1 MISLVQEEDIKY
13 LTMTYL
19 SNTDVNYILRILK
32 VISCGGC
39 RYYLFSFD
47 YMNDNNKDCSL
58 ISYKNGGGACTCCNH
73 NTHGALLYLINGDL
87 VTLCFDCLQRKH
99 FHFSPELK
107 TSLVASSLAKYN
119 HADLLNKIFSHWDAE
134 HKYYGYKVRNIS
146 KSGNTYYYLDFMDK
160 YSLHSINPK
169 VHFDVTFNQA
179 KHLYLYN
186 YLFLLSYLNSDT
198 TKKTYYDNLISNFS
212 QEELKEAKERLLL
225 AGLDET
231 KSHASQDSSTS
242 SKESQTQKESHI
254 SQKESH
260 FNQDSSTPSKEYSF
274 SQDSPTPPKESSFS
288 QEQQQPSRAEGE
300 LGAQLPS
307 CLTEGA
313 KRRRESSNSQ
323 EITSIKSKSDNCL
336 MVGQTYKNAKIKLQ
350 KIKKD
355 KRGFFKGHYKHLYAI
370 YYGNHSLLWN
380 TNKDVEDG
388 KYICTFTVQR
398 SALTWGY
405 MFINNCRLKK
415 IEKE

>member
-1 MISLVQEEDIKY
+1 MISLVQEDDIKY

-47 YMNDNNKDCSL
+47 YMNDKNKDCSL

-119 HADLLNKIFSHWDAE
+119 HADLLNKIFSHWDTE

-212 QEELKEAKERLLL
+212 PEELKEAKERLLL
-225 AGLDET
+225 AGLGET

-242 SKESQTQKESHI
+242 SRESQIQKES
-254 SQKESH
+254 
-260 FNQDSSTPSKEYSF
+260 N
-274 SQDSPTPPKESSFS
+274 FS

-300 LGAQLPS
+300 LGAQRPS

-323 EITSIKSKSDNCL
+323 EITAIKSKSDNCL

-388 KYICTFTVQR
+388 KYICTFTVHR

>member
-1 MISLVQEEDIKY
+1 MISLVQEDDIKY

-32 VISCGGC
+32 VISCDGC

-58 ISYKNGGGACTCCNH
+58 ITYKNGGGACTCCNH

-119 HADLLNKIFSHWDAE
+119 HADLLNKIFSHWDTE

-146 KSGNTYYYLDFMDK
+146 KSGDIYYYLDFMDK

-212 QEELKEAKERLLL
+212 PEELKEAKERLLL
-225 AGLDET
+225 AGLGET
-231 KSHASQDSSTS
+231 KSHASQDSSP
-242 SKESQTQKESHI
+242 
-254 SQKESH
+254 
-260 FNQDSSTPSKEYSF
+260 PSKETSF
-274 SQDSPTPPKESSFS
+274 SQD
-288 QEQQQPSRAEGE
+288 QRQPSRAEGE
-300 LGAQLPS
+300 LGAQRPS

-355 KRGFFKGHYKHLYAI
+355 KRGFFKGNYKHLYAI

>member
-1 MISLVQEEDIKY
+1 MISLVQEDDIKY

-47 YMNDNNKDCSL
+47 YMNDKNKDCSL

-119 HADLLNKIFSHWDAE
+119 HADLLNKIFSHWDTE

-212 QEELKEAKERLLL
+212 PEELKEAKERLLL

-231 KSHASQDSSTS
+231 KSHASQDSSP
-242 SKESQTQKESHI
+242 
-254 SQKESH
+254 
-260 FNQDSSTPSKEYSF
+260 PS
-274 SQDSPTPPKESSFS
+274 KESSFS
-288 QEQQQPSRAEGE
+288 QEQRQPSRAASE
-300 LGAQLPS
+300 LGAQRPS

-313 KRRRESSNSQ
+313 KRQRESSNSQ

-336 MVGQTYKNAKIKLQ
+336 MVGQTYKNAKVKLQ

-355 KRGFFKGHYKHLYAI
+355 KRGFFKGNYKHLYAI

>member
-1 MISLVQEEDIKY
+1 MISLVQEDDIKY

-47 YMNDNNKDCSL
+47 YMNDKNKDCSL

-99 FHFSPELK
+99 FHFRPELK

-119 HADLLNKIFSHWDAE
+119 HADLLNKIFSHWDTE

-212 QEELKEAKERLLL
+212 PEELKEAKERLLL
-225 AGLDET
+225 AGLGET
-231 KSHASQDSSTS
+231 KSHVSQDSSTS
-242 SKESQTQKESHI
+242 SRESQIQKES
-254 SQKESH
+254 
-260 FNQDSSTPSKEYSF
+260 N
-274 SQDSPTPPKESSFS
+274 FS
-288 QEQQQPSRAEGE
+288 QEQLQSSRAEGE
-300 LGAQLPS
+300 LGAQRPS

-336 MVGQTYKNAKIKLQ
+336 MVGQTYKNAKVKLQ

-398 SALTWGY
+398 SAFTWGY

>member
-1 MISLVQEEDIKY
+1 MISLVQEDDIKY

-32 VISCGGC
+32 VISCDGC

-119 HADLLNKIFSHWDAE
+119 HADLLNKIFSHWDTE

-225 AGLDET
+225 AGLGET
-231 KSHASQDSSTS
+231 KSHDSQDSSP
-242 SKESQTQKESHI
+242 
-254 SQKESH
+254 
-260 FNQDSSTPSKEYSF
+260 PS
-274 SQDSPTPPKESSFS
+274 KESSFS
-288 QEQQQPSRAEGE
+288 QGQRQPSRAEGE
-300 LGAQLPS
+300 LGAQRPS
-307 CLTEGA
+307 CLTGGA

-323 EITSIKSKSDNCL
+323 EVTSIKSKSDNCL

>member
-1 MISLVQEEDIKY
+1 MISLVQEDDIKY

-19 SNTDVNYILRILK
+19 SNTDVNYILRIIK

-47 YMNDNNKDCSL
+47 YMNDKNKDCSL

-99 FHFSPELK
+99 FHFRPELK

-119 HADLLNKIFSHWDAE
+119 HADLLNKIFSHWDTE

-212 QEELKEAKERLLL
+212 PEELKEAKERLLL
-225 AGLDET
+225 AGLGET

-242 SKESQTQKESHI
+242 SRESQIQKES
-254 SQKESH
+254 
-260 FNQDSSTPSKEYSF
+260 N
-274 SQDSPTPPKESSFS
+274 FS
-288 QEQQQPSRAEGE
+288 QEQRQPTRAEGE
-300 LGAQLPS
+300 LGVQRPS

-313 KRRRESSNSQ
+313 KRQRESSNSQ

>member
-1 MISLVQEEDIKY
+1 MISLVQEDDIKY

-47 YMNDNNKDCSL
+47 YMNDKNKDCSL

-119 HADLLNKIFSHWDAE
+119 HADLLNKIFSHWDTE

-225 AGLDET
+225 AGLGET
-231 KSHASQDSSTS
+231 KSHASQDSST
-242 SKESQTQKESHI
+242 
-254 SQKESH
+254 
-260 FNQDSSTPSKEYSF
+260 
-274 SQDSPTPPKESSFS
+274 PPKESSFS
-288 QEQQQPSRAEGE
+288 QDFPTLSNESSFSQGSSTHSKKSHISQ
-300 LGAQLPS
+300 
-307 CLTEGA
+307 
-313 KRRRESSNSQ
+313 KESSNSQ

>member
-1 MISLVQEEDIKY
+1 MISLVQEDDIKY

-47 YMNDNNKDCSL
+47 YMNDKNKDCSL

-119 HADLLNKIFSHWDAE
+119 HADLLNKIFSHWDTE

-225 AGLDET
+225 AGLGET
-231 KSHASQDSSTS
+231 KSHASQDSS
-242 SKESQTQKESHI
+242 
-254 SQKESH
+254 
-260 FNQDSSTPSKEYSF
+260 
-274 SQDSPTPPKESSFS
+274 TPPKESSFS
-288 QEQQQPSRAEGE
+288 QEQQQSSRAEGE
-300 LGAQLPS
+300 LGAQRPS

-323 EITSIKSKSDNCL
+323 EITAIKSKSDNCL

>member
-1 MISLVQEEDIKY
+1 MISLVQEDYIKY

-47 YMNDNNKDCSL
+47 YMNDKNKDCSL

-119 HADLLNKIFSHWDAE
+119 HADLLNKIFSHWDTE

-231 KSHASQDSSTS
+231 KSHASQDSST
-242 SKESQTQKESHI
+242 
-254 SQKESH
+254 
-260 FNQDSSTPSKEYSF
+260 
-274 SQDSPTPPKESSFS
+274 PPNESSFS

-300 LGAQLPS
+300 LGAQRPS
-307 CLTEGA
+307 RLTEGA

-355 KRGFFKGHYKHLYAI
+355 KRGFFKGNYKHLYAI

>member
-1 MISLVQEEDIKY
+1 MISLVQEDDIKY

-47 YMNDNNKDCSL
+47 YMNDKNKDCSL

-119 HADLLNKIFSHWDAE
+119 HADLLNKIFSHWDTE

-212 QEELKEAKERLLL
+212 PEELKEAKERLLL

-231 KSHASQDSSTS
+231 KSHASQDSSTFL
-242 SKESQTQKESHI
+242 KESQTQKES
-254 SQKESH
+254 
-260 FNQDSSTPSKEYSF
+260 
-274 SQDSPTPPKESSFS
+274 SFS
-288 QEQQQPSRAEGE
+288 QEQRQPSQAEGE
-300 LGAQLPS
+300 LGAQRPS
-307 CLTEGA
+307 CLTGGA
-313 KRRRESSNSQ
+313 KRRRESSNNQ
-323 EITSIKSKSDNCL
+323 EITAIKSKSDNCL
-336 MVGQTYKNAKIKLQ
+336 MVGQTYKNAKVKLQ

-355 KRGFFKGHYKHLYAI
+355 KRGFFKGNYKHLYAI

>member
-1 MISLVQEEDIKY
+1 MISLVQEDDIKY

-119 HADLLNKIFSHWDAE
+119 HADLLNKIFSHWDTE

-225 AGLDET
+225 AGLGET
-231 KSHASQDSSTS
+231 KSHASQDSSP
-242 SKESQTQKESHI
+242 
-254 SQKESH
+254 
-260 FNQDSSTPSKEYSF
+260 PS
-274 SQDSPTPPKESSFS
+274 KESSFS
-288 QEQQQPSRAEGE
+288 QGQQQSSRAEGE
-300 LGAQLPS
+300 LGAQRPS

>member
-1 MISLVQEEDIKY
+1 MISLVQEDDIKY

-47 YMNDNNKDCSL
+47 YMNDKNKDCSL

-119 HADLLNKIFSHWDAE
+119 HADLLNKIFSHWDTE

-225 AGLDET
+225 AGLGET
-231 KSHASQDSSTS
+231 KSHASQDSS
-242 SKESQTQKESHI
+242 
-254 SQKESH
+254 
-260 FNQDSSTPSKEYSF
+260 
-274 SQDSPTPPKESSFS
+274 TPPKESSFS

-300 LGAQLPS
+300 LGAQRPS

-415 IEKE
+415 IEKENLKC

>member
-1 MISLVQEEDIKY
+1 MISLVQEDDIKY

-47 YMNDNNKDCSL
+47 YMNDKNKDCSL

-119 HADLLNKIFSHWDAE
+119 HADLLNKIFSHWDTE

-225 AGLDET
+225 AGLGET
-231 KSHASQDSSTS
+231 KSHASQDSST
-242 SKESQTQKESHI
+242 
-254 SQKESH
+254 
-260 FNQDSSTPSKEYSF
+260 
-274 SQDSPTPPKESSFS
+274 PPKESSFS
-288 QEQQQPSRAEGE
+288 QDFPTLSNESSFSQGSSTHSKKSHISQ
-300 LGAQLPS
+300 
-307 CLTEGA
+307 
-313 KRRRESSNSQ
+313 KESSNSQ
-323 EITSIKSKSDNCL
+323 EITAIKSKSDNCL

>member
-1 MISLVQEEDIKY
+1 MISLVQEDDIKY

-47 YMNDNNKDCSL
+47 YMNDKNKDCSL
-58 ISYKNGGGACTCCNH
+58 ISYKNGGGTCTCCNH

-119 HADLLNKIFSHWDAE
+119 HADLLNKIFSHWDTE

-212 QEELKEAKERLLL
+212 PEELKEAKERLLL

-231 KSHASQDSSTS
+231 KSHASQDFSTS
-242 SKESQTQKESHI
+242 Q
-254 SQKESH
+254 
-260 FNQDSSTPSKEYSF
+260 
-274 SQDSPTPPKESSFS
+274 KESSFS
-288 QEQQQPSRAEGE
+288 QEQRQPTRAEGE
-300 LGAQLPS
+300 LGAQRPS

>member
-32 VISCGGC
+32 VISCDGC

-47 YMNDNNKDCSL
+47 YMNDKNKDCSL

-119 HADLLNKIFSHWDAE
+119 HADLLNKIFSHWDTE

-212 QEELKEAKERLLL
+212 PEELKEAKERLLL

-242 SKESQTQKESHI
+242 SKES
-254 SQKESH
+254 
-260 FNQDSSTPSKEYSF
+260 
-274 SQDSPTPPKESSFS
+274 SFS
-288 QEQQQPSRAEGE
+288 QEQRQPSQAEGE
-300 LGAQLPS
+300 LGAQRPS

-323 EITSIKSKSDNCL
+323 DSSVSTKESKASKEITAIKSKSDNCL
-336 MVGQTYKNAKIKLQ
+336 MVGQTYKNAKVKLQ

-355 KRGFFKGHYKHLYAI
+355 KRGFFKGNYKHLYAI

>member
-1 MISLVQEEDIKY
+1 MISLVQEDDIKY

-47 YMNDNNKDCSL
+47 YMNDKNKDCSL

-119 HADLLNKIFSHWDAE
+119 HADLLNKIFSHWDTE

-146 KSGNTYYYLDFMDK
+146 KSGDIYYYLDFMDK

-225 AGLDET
+225 AGLGET
-231 KSHASQDSSTS
+231 KSHDSQDSSP
-242 SKESQTQKESHI
+242 
-254 SQKESH
+254 
-260 FNQDSSTPSKEYSF
+260 PS
-274 SQDSPTPPKESSFS
+274 KESSFS
-288 QEQQQPSRAEGE
+288 QEQRQSSRAEGE
-300 LGAQLPS
+300 LGAKRPSCLTEGAKRRRESSNSQEQRQSSRAEGELGAKRPS

-323 EITSIKSKSDNCL
+323 EITAIKSKSDNCL

>member
-1 MISLVQEEDIKY
+1 MISLVQEDDIKY

-47 YMNDNNKDCSL
+47 YMNDKNKDCSL
-58 ISYKNGGGACTCCNH
+58 ISYKDGGGACTCCNH

-107 TSLVASSLAKYN
+107 TSLVASSLAKHN
-119 HADLLNKIFSHWDAE
+119 HTDLLDKIFSHWDAE

-212 QEELKEAKERLLL
+212 QEELKEAKERLIL
-225 AGLDET
+225 AGLAEI
-231 KSHASQDSSTS
+231 K
-242 SKESQTQKESHI
+242 SQTQKEPSFSQDSLI
-254 SQKESH
+254 SPKES
-260 FNQDSSTPSKEYSF
+260 QTTKESSF
-274 SQDSPTPPKESSFS
+274 SQDSPTSLKEESQLPKESSFNQDYPTS
-288 QEQQQPSRAEGE
+288 PKKS
-300 LGAQLPS
+300 
-307 CLTEGA
+307 
-313 KRRRESSNSQ
+313 KSSKISK
-323 EITSIKSKSDNCL
+323 EITEIKSKSDNCL
-336 MVGQTYKNAKIKLQ
+336 MVGQTYKNAKVKLQ

>member
-1 MISLVQEEDIKY
+1 MISLVQEDDIKY

-19 SNTDVNYILRILK
+19 SNTDVNYILRIIK

-47 YMNDNNKDCSL
+47 YMNDKNKDCSL

-99 FHFSPELK
+99 FHFRPELK

-119 HADLLNKIFSHWDAE
+119 HADLLNKIFSHWDTE

-212 QEELKEAKERLLL
+212 PEELKEAKERLLL
-225 AGLDET
+225 AGLGET

-242 SKESQTQKESHI
+242 SRQSQIQKES
-254 SQKESH
+254 
-260 FNQDSSTPSKEYSF
+260 N
-274 SQDSPTPPKESSFS
+274 FS
-288 QEQQQPSRAEGE
+288 QEQRQPTRAEGE
-300 LGAQLPS
+300 LGVQRPS

-336 MVGQTYKNAKIKLQ
+336 MVGQTYKNAKVKLQ

-398 SALTWGY
+398 SAFTWGY

>member
-1 MISLVQEEDIKY
+1 MISLVQEDDIKY

-47 YMNDNNKDCSL
+47 YMNDKNKDCSL
-58 ISYKNGGGACTCCNH
+58 ISYRNGGGACTCCNH

-107 TSLVASSLAKYN
+107 TSLVTSSLAKYN

-212 QEELKEAKERLLL
+212 PEELKEAKERLLL
-225 AGLDET
+225 AGLGET

-242 SKESQTQKESHI
+242 SRESQIQKES
-254 SQKESH
+254 
-260 FNQDSSTPSKEYSF
+260 N
-274 SQDSPTPPKESSFS
+274 FS
-288 QEQQQPSRAEGE
+288 QEQRQPTRAEGE
-300 LGAQLPS
+300 LGVQRPS

-336 MVGQTYKNAKIKLQ
+336 MVGQTYKNAKVKLQ

-398 SALTWGY
+398 SAFTWGY

>member
-1 MISLVQEEDIKY
+1 MISLVQEDDIKY

-32 VISCGGC
+32 VISCDGC

-58 ISYKNGGGACTCCNH
+58 ITYKNGGGACTCCNH

-119 HADLLNKIFSHWDAE
+119 HADLLNKIFSHWDTE
-134 HKYYGYKVRNIS
+134 HKYYGYKVQNIS
-146 KSGNTYYYLDFMDK
+146 KSGDIYYYLDFMDK

-225 AGLDET
+225 AGLGET
-231 KSHASQDSSTS
+231 KSHASQDSSP
-242 SKESQTQKESHI
+242 
-254 SQKESH
+254 
-260 FNQDSSTPSKEYSF
+260 PS
-274 SQDSPTPPKESSFS
+274 KESSFS
-288 QEQQQPSRAEGE
+288 QGQQQSSRAEGE
-300 LGAQLPS
+300 LGAQRPS

-313 KRRRESSNSQ
+313 KRRRESSNNQ
-323 EITSIKSKSDNCL
+323 EITAIKSKSDNCL
-336 MVGQTYKNAKIKLQ
+336 MVGQTYKNAKVKLQ

-355 KRGFFKGHYKHLYAI
+355 KRGFFKGNYKHLYAI

>member
-1 MISLVQEEDIKY
+1 MISLVQEDDIKY

-32 VISCGGC
+32 VISCDGC

-58 ISYKNGGGACTCCNH
+58 ITYKNGGGACTCCNH

-119 HADLLNKIFSHWDAE
+119 HADLLNKIFSHWDTE

-212 QEELKEAKERLLL
+212 PEELKEAKERLLL
-225 AGLDET
+225 AGLGET

-242 SKESQTQKESHI
+242 SRESQIQKES
-254 SQKESH
+254 
-260 FNQDSSTPSKEYSF
+260 N
-274 SQDSPTPPKESSFS
+274 FS
-288 QEQQQPSRAEGE
+288 QEQRQPTRAEGE
-300 LGAQLPS
+300 LGVQRPS

-336 MVGQTYKNAKIKLQ
+336 MVGQTYKNAKVKLQ

-398 SALTWGY
+398 SAFTWGY

>member
-1 MISLVQEEDIKY
+1 MISLVQEDDIKY

-19 SNTDVNYILRILK
+19 SNTDVNYILRILI

-47 YMNDNNKDCSL
+47 YMNDKNKDCSL

-119 HADLLNKIFSHWDAE
+119 HADLLNKIFSHWDTE

-225 AGLDET
+225 AGLGET
-231 KSHASQDSSTS
+231 KSHASQDSSTH
-242 SKESQTQKESHI
+242 SKKSHI
-254 SQKESH
+254 SQK
-260 FNQDSSTPSKEYSF
+260 
-274 SQDSPTPPKESSFS
+274 
-288 QEQQQPSRAEGE
+288 
-300 LGAQLPS
+300 
-307 CLTEGA
+307 
-313 KRRRESSNSQ
+313 ESSNSQ
-323 EITSIKSKSDNCL
+323 EITAIKSKSDNCL

>member
-1 MISLVQEEDIKY
+1 MISLVQEDDIKY

-47 YMNDNNKDCSL
+47 YMNDKNKDCSL

-119 HADLLNKIFSHWDAE
+119 HADLLNKIFSHWDTE

-212 QEELKEAKERLLL
+212 QEELKEAKECLLL
-225 AGLDET
+225 AGLGET
-231 KSHASQDSSTS
+231 KSHASQDSST
-242 SKESQTQKESHI
+242 
-254 SQKESH
+254 
-260 FNQDSSTPSKEYSF
+260 
-274 SQDSPTPPKESSFS
+274 PPKESSFS
-288 QEQQQPSRAEGE
+288 QDFPTLSNESSFSQGSSTHSKKSHISQ
-300 LGAQLPS
+300 
-307 CLTEGA
+307 
-313 KRRRESSNSQ
+313 KESSNSQ
-323 EITSIKSKSDNCL
+323 EITAIKSKSDNCL

>member
-1 MISLVQEEDIKY
+1 MISLVQEDDIKY

-47 YMNDNNKDCSL
+47 YMNDKNKDCSL
-58 ISYKNGGGACTCCNH
+58 ISYKNGGGTCTCCNH

-99 FHFSPELK
+99 FHFSPEIK

-119 HADLLNKIFSHWDAE
+119 HVDLLNKIFSHWDTE

-198 TKKTYYDNLISNFS
+198 TKKTYYDNLVSNFS
-212 QEELKEAKERLLL
+212 PEELKEAKERLLL
-225 AGLDET
+225 AGLGET
-231 KSHASQDSSTS
+231 KSHASQDFSTS
-242 SKESQTQKESHI
+242 Q
-254 SQKESH
+254 
-260 FNQDSSTPSKEYSF
+260 
-274 SQDSPTPPKESSFS
+274 KESSFS
-288 QEQQQPSRAEGE
+288 QEQRQPTRAEGE
-300 LGAQLPS
+300 LGAQRSS

-323 EITSIKSKSDNCL
+323 EITAIKSKSDNCL
-336 MVGQTYKNAKIKLQ
+336 IVGQTYKNAKVKLQ

>member
-1 MISLVQEEDIKY
+1 MISLVQEDDIKY

-32 VISCGGC
+32 VISCDGC

-58 ISYKNGGGACTCCNH
+58 ISYRNGGGACTCCNH

-212 QEELKEAKERLLL
+212 PEELKEAKERLLL
-225 AGLDET
+225 AGLGET
-231 KSHASQDSSTS
+231 KSHTSQDFSTS
-242 SKESQTQKESHI
+242 Q
-254 SQKESH
+254 
-260 FNQDSSTPSKEYSF
+260 
-274 SQDSPTPPKESSFS
+274 KESSFS
-288 QEQQQPSRAEGE
+288 QEQRQPTRAEGE
-300 LGAQLPS
+300 LGAQRPS

-323 EITSIKSKSDNCL
+323 DSSTPSKESHFSQDSSAFTKESKASKEITAIKSKSDNCL

>member
-1 MISLVQEEDIKY
+1 MISLVQEDDIKY

-19 SNTDVNYILRILK
+19 SNTDVNYILRIIK

-47 YMNDNNKDCSL
+47 YMNDKNKDCSL

-99 FHFSPELK
+99 FHFRPELK

-119 HADLLNKIFSHWDAE
+119 HADLLNKIFSHWDTE

-212 QEELKEAKERLLL
+212 PEELKEAKERLLL
-225 AGLDET
+225 AGLGET

-242 SKESQTQKESHI
+242 SRESQIQKES
-254 SQKESH
+254 
-260 FNQDSSTPSKEYSF
+260 N
-274 SQDSPTPPKESSFS
+274 FS
-288 QEQQQPSRAEGE
+288 QEQRQPTRAEGE
-300 LGAQLPS
+300 LGVQRPS

-323 EITSIKSKSDNCL
+323 EITSIKSKSDTCL
-336 MVGQTYKNAKIKLQ
+336 MVGQTYKNAKVKLQ

-398 SALTWGY
+398 SAFTWGY

>member
-1 MISLVQEEDIKY
+1 MISLVQEDDIKY

-32 VISCGGC
+32 VISCDGC

-58 ISYKNGGGACTCCNH
+58 ITYKNGGGACTCCNH

-119 HADLLNKIFSHWDAE
+119 HADLLNKIFSHWDTE
-134 HKYYGYKVRNIS
+134 DKYYGYKVRNIS

-225 AGLDET
+225 AGLGET
-231 KSHASQDSSTS
+231 KSHASQDSST
-242 SKESQTQKESHI
+242 
-254 SQKESH
+254 
-260 FNQDSSTPSKEYSF
+260 
-274 SQDSPTPPKESSFS
+274 PPKESSFS
-288 QEQQQPSRAEGE
+288 QDFPTLSNESSFSQGSSTHSKKSHISQ
-300 LGAQLPS
+300 
-307 CLTEGA
+307 
-313 KRRRESSNSQ
+313 KESSNSQ

-355 KRGFFKGHYKHLYAI
+355 KRGFFKGNYKHLYAI

>member
-1 MISLVQEEDIKY
+1 MISLVQEDDIKY

-32 VISCGGC
+32 VISCDGC

-58 ISYKNGGGACTCCNH
+58 ITYKNGGGACTCCNH

-119 HADLLNKIFSHWDAE
+119 HADLLNKIFSHWDTE

-198 TKKTYYDNLISNFS
+198 TKKTYYDNLVSNFS
-212 QEELKEAKERLLL
+212 PEELKEAKERLLL
-225 AGLDET
+225 AGLGET
-231 KSHASQDSSTS
+231 KSHASQDFSTS
-242 SKESQTQKESHI
+242 Q
-254 SQKESH
+254 
-260 FNQDSSTPSKEYSF
+260 
-274 SQDSPTPPKESSFS
+274 KESSFS
-288 QEQQQPSRAEGE
+288 QEQRQPLRAEGE
-300 LGAQLPS
+300 LGAQRPS

-336 MVGQTYKNAKIKLQ
+336 MVGQTYKNAKVKLQ

-355 KRGFFKGHYKHLYAI
+355 KRGFFKGNYKHLYAI

>member
-1 MISLVQEEDIKY
+1 MISLVQEDDIKY

-47 YMNDNNKDCSL
+47 YMNDKNKDCSL

-119 HADLLNKIFSHWDAE
+119 RADLLNKIFSHWDTE

-198 TKKTYYDNLISNFS
+198 TKKTYYDNLVSNFS
-212 QEELKEAKERLLL
+212 PEELKEAKERLLL

-231 KSHASQDSSTS
+231 KSHASQD
-242 SKESQTQKESHI
+242 
-254 SQKESH
+254 
-260 FNQDSSTPSKEYSF
+260 F
-274 SQDSPTPPKESSFS
+274 STPPKESSFS

-300 LGAQLPS
+300 LGAQRPS
-307 CLTEGA
+307 CLPEGA

-355 KRGFFKGHYKHLYAI
+355 KRGFFKGNYKHLYAI

>member
-1 MISLVQEEDIKY
+1 MISLVQEDDIKY

-19 SNTDVNYILRILK
+19 SNTDVNYILRIIK

-47 YMNDNNKDCSL
+47 YMNDKNKGCSL
-58 ISYKNGGGACTCCNH
+58 ISYKNGDGACTCCNH

-99 FHFSPELK
+99 FHFRPELK

-119 HADLLNKIFSHWDAE
+119 HADLLNKIFSHWDTE

-212 QEELKEAKERLLL
+212 PEELKEAKERLLL
-225 AGLDET
+225 AGLGET

-242 SKESQTQKESHI
+242 SRESQIQKES
-254 SQKESH
+254 
-260 FNQDSSTPSKEYSF
+260 N
-274 SQDSPTPPKESSFS
+274 FS

-300 LGAQLPS
+300 LGAQRPS

-323 EITSIKSKSDNCL
+323 EITAIKSKSDNCL

>member
-1 MISLVQEEDIKY
+1 MISLVQEDDIKY

-32 VISCGGC
+32 VISCDGC

-58 ISYKNGGGACTCCNH
+58 ISYRNGGGACTCCNH

-119 HADLLNKIFSHWDAE
+119 HTDLLNKIFSHWDTE

-212 QEELKEAKERLLL
+212 QEELNEAKKRLLL

-242 SKESQTQKESHI
+242 
-254 SQKESH
+254 
-260 FNQDSSTPSKEYSF
+260 
-274 SQDSPTPPKESSFS
+274 PKEFNFS
-288 QEQQQPSRAEGE
+288 QEQQQPSRAKGE
-300 LGAQLPS
+300 LGVQRPS

-313 KRRRESSNSQ
+313 KRLRESGNSQ

-336 MVGQTYKNAKIKLQ
+336 MVGQTYKNAKVKLQ

>member
-1 MISLVQEEDIKY
+1 MISLVQEDDIKY

-47 YMNDNNKDCSL
+47 YMNDKNKDCSL

-107 TSLVASSLAKYN
+107 TSLVASRLAKYN
-119 HADLLNKIFSHWDAE
+119 HADLLNKIFSHWDTE

-146 KSGNTYYYLDFMDK
+146 KSGDIYYYLDFMDK

-225 AGLDET
+225 AGLAET
-231 KSHASQDSSTS
+231 KSHASQDSSP
-242 SKESQTQKESHI
+242 
-254 SQKESH
+254 
-260 FNQDSSTPSKEYSF
+260 PS
-274 SQDSPTPPKESSFS
+274 KESSFS
-288 QEQQQPSRAEGE
+288 QGQRQPSQAEGE
-300 LGAQLPS
+300 LGAQRPS

-313 KRRRESSNSQ
+313 KRQRESSNSQ
-323 EITSIKSKSDNCL
+323 DSSVSTKESKASKEITAIKSKSDNCL

-355 KRGFFKGHYKHLYAI
+355 KRGFFKGNYKHLYAI

>member
-1 MISLVQEEDIKY
+1 MISLVQEDDIKY

-32 VISCGGC
+32 VISCDGC

-58 ISYKNGGGACTCCNH
+58 ISYRNGGGACTCCNH

-119 HADLLNKIFSHWDAE
+119 HADLLNKIFSHWDTE

-198 TKKTYYDNLISNFS
+198 TKETYYDNLISNFS
-212 QEELKEAKERLLL
+212 PEELKEAKERLLL

-231 KSHASQDSSTS
+231 KSHDSQDSHTS
-242 SKESQTQKESHI
+242 SKESQVQ
-254 SQKESH
+254 
-260 FNQDSSTPSKEYSF
+260 
-274 SQDSPTPPKESSFS
+274 KESSFS
-288 QEQQQPSRAEGE
+288 QEQRQPSRAEGE
-300 LGAQLPS
+300 LGAQRPS

-323 EITSIKSKSDNCL
+323 EITVIKSKSDNCL
-336 MVGQTYKNAKIKLQ
+336 MVGQTYKNAKVKLQ

-415 IEKE
+415 IEKQ

>member
-1 MISLVQEEDIKY
+1 MISLVQEDDIKY

-58 ISYKNGGGACTCCNH
+58 ITYKNGGGACTCCNH

-119 HADLLNKIFSHWDAE
+119 HADLLNKIFSHWDTE

-225 AGLDET
+225 AGLGET
-231 KSHASQDSSTS
+231 KSHASQDSS
-242 SKESQTQKESHI
+242 
-254 SQKESH
+254 
-260 FNQDSSTPSKEYSF
+260 
-274 SQDSPTPPKESSFS
+274 TPPKESSFS

-300 LGAQLPS
+300 LGAQRPS

>member
-1 MISLVQEEDIKY
+1 MISLVQEDDIKY

-32 VISCGGC
+32 VISCDGC

-58 ISYKNGGGACTCCNH
+58 ITYKNGGGACTCCNH

-119 HADLLNKIFSHWDAE
+119 HADLLNKIFSHWDTE

-146 KSGNTYYYLDFMDK
+146 KSGDIYYYLDFMDK

-212 QEELKEAKERLLL
+212 PEELKEAKERLLL
-225 AGLDET
+225 AGLGET
-231 KSHASQDSSTS
+231 KSHASQDSSP
-242 SKESQTQKESHI
+242 
-254 SQKESH
+254 
-260 FNQDSSTPSKEYSF
+260 PSKETSF
-274 SQDSPTPPKESSFS
+274 SQD
-288 QEQQQPSRAEGE
+288 QRQLSRAEGE
-300 LGAQLPS
+300 LGEQRPS

-323 EITSIKSKSDNCL
+323 EITAIKSKSDNCL

>member
-1 MISLVQEEDIKY
+1 MISLVQEDDIKY

-47 YMNDNNKDCSL
+47 YMNDKNKDCSL

-198 TKKTYYDNLISNFS
+198 TKKTYYDNLISNFN

-225 AGLDET
+225 AGLGET
-231 KSHASQDSSTS
+231 KSHASQDSSPPLKETS
-242 SKESQTQKESHI
+242 L
-254 SQKESH
+254 
-260 FNQDSSTPSKEYSF
+260 
-274 SQDSPTPPKESSFS
+274 SQD
-288 QEQQQPSRAEGE
+288 QRQPSRAEGE
-300 LGAQLPS
+300 LGAQRPS

-336 MVGQTYKNAKIKLQ
+336 MVGQTYKNAKVKLQ

-380 TNKDVEDG
+380 TNKDVENG

-398 SALTWGY
+398 SAFTWGY

>member
-1 MISLVQEEDIKY
+1 MISLVQEDDIKY

-32 VISCGGC
+32 VINCGGC

-47 YMNDNNKDCSL
+47 YMNDKNKNCSL

-73 NTHGALLYLINGDL
+73 NTHGALIYLINGDL

-99 FHFSPELK
+99 FHFRPELK

-119 HADLLNKIFSHWDAE
+119 HADLLNKIFSHWDTE

-198 TKKTYYDNLISNFS
+198 TKKTYYDNLISNFN

-225 AGLDET
+225 AGLGET
-231 KSHASQDSSTS
+231 KSHASQDSSPPLKETS
-242 SKESQTQKESHI
+242 L
-254 SQKESH
+254 
-260 FNQDSSTPSKEYSF
+260 
-274 SQDSPTPPKESSFS
+274 SQD
-288 QEQQQPSRAEGE
+288 QRQPSRAEGE
-300 LGAQLPS
+300 LGAQRPS

-336 MVGQTYKNAKIKLQ
+336 MVGQTYKNAKVKLQ

-398 SALTWGY
+398 SAFTWGY

>member
-32 VISCGGC
+32 VISCDGC

-58 ISYKNGGGACTCCNH
+58 ITYKNGGGACTCCNH

-119 HADLLNKIFSHWDAE
+119 HADLLNKIFSHWDTE

-231 KSHASQDSSTS
+231 KSYASQDSS
-242 SKESQTQKESHI
+242 
-254 SQKESH
+254 
-260 FNQDSSTPSKEYSF
+260 
-274 SQDSPTPPKESSFS
+274 TPPKESSFS

-300 LGAQLPS
+300 LGAQRPS

-355 KRGFFKGHYKHLYAI
+355 KRGFFKGNYKHLYAI